1 MQINSDHDKFQ
12 TIVSSYSNNGW
23 SNSYGFSPAAPSNT
37 WFSTS
42 FSKSRGTG
50 TYTDDI
56 PNSMKGNSYYFWI
69 KIYGGQYLSAQM
81 QMTLVK
87 SYNSSNP

>member
-1 MQINSDHDKFQ
+1 MLINSDNDKFQ

-37 WFSTS
+37 WFSVAW
-42 FSKSRGTG
+42 SKSRSTG

-56 PNSMKGNSYYFWI
+56 PASMKGNSYYFYM
-69 KIYGGQYLSAQM
+69 KIYGGQYLSGQM

-87 SYNSSNP
+87 SYNSANP

>member
-1 MQINSDHDKFQ
+1 MLINADHDKFQ

-37 WFSTS
+37 WFGSA
-42 FSKSRGTG
+42 FSQSRGTG

-56 PNSMKGNSYYFWI
+56 PASMKGNSYYFWM
-69 KIYGGQYLSAQM
+69 KIYGGQHLNAQM